1 MSVKQKTFSQG
12 FTLLEMLIAI
22 AIIGIL
28 AAVAIPGYKQFTIRA
43 KMVDA
48 LVLMEAN
55 KERIE
60 EFYDLNNR
68 LPLDESD
75 VFSNMPTP
83 VDDIVE
89 KLALQGDYTGDTAT
103 IYVMLGNGIADIS
116 SSDGAFGLRATKH
129 PQGHLTWSCINFGLN
144 PDYLPAQCN

>member
-75 VFSNMPTP
+75 VFINLPTP
-83 VDDIVE
+83 VDDVVNR
-89 KLALQGDYTGDTAT
+89 LAIQGDSAGRLVT
-103 IYVMLGNGIADIS
+103 IYVMLRDGVADIPS
-116 SSDGAFGLRATKH
+116 QDGAFGLRATINSERS
-129 PQGHLTWSCINFGLN
+129 LTWSCINFGLN
-144 PDYLPAQCN
+144 PNYLPSQCN

>member
-75 VFSNMPTP
+75 VFSNMPM
-83 VDDIVE
+83 D
-89 KLALQGDYTGDTAT
+89 L
-103 IYVMLGNGIADIS
+103 
-116 SSDGAFGLRATKH
+116 
-129 PQGHLTWSCINFGLN
+129 PQKIPLTEVYNFIKKKAIL
-144 PDYLPAQCN
+144 DFK